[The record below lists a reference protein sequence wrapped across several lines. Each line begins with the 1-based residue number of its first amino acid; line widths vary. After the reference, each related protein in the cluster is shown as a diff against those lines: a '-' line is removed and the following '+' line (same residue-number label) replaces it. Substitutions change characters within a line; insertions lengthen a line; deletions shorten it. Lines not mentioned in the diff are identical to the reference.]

1 MSDFNEKGKYGGQN
15 GVPDNTSSGNPSDP
29 WSINSILKNQ
39 DNDIFSSSE
48 IDSGRSFNDTD
59 EIYSGRPSGTDKK
72 REDVPVGHAK
82 SSKSRKKKKKSPL
95 SNYYTLHHWIH
106 LPFSRLFF
114 FTYYLITF

>member
-59 EIYSGRPSGTDKK
+59 EIYSGRPSGADKK
-72 REDVPVGHAK
+72 REDVSRRHAK
-82 SSKSRKKKKKSPL
+82 SSKTVRKRRRKWGALREL
-95 SNYYTLHHWIH
+95 SCLSSS
-106 LPFSRLFF
+106 FA
-114 FTYYLITF
+114 